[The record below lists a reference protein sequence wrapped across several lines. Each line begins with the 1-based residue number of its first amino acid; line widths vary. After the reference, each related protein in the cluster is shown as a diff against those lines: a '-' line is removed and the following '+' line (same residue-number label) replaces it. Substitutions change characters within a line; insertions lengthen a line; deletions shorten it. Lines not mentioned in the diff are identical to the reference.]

1 MGVDLVLKLLI
12 NGKEETLSREMT
24 LAELI
29 AQRGLNPKSIIV
41 EYNYELVKEEV
52 WPQIKLKESD
62 RVEILRFVGGG

>member
-1 MGVDLVLKLLI
+1 MGVDPVLKLLI

-24 LAELI
+24 LVELI
-29 AQRGLNPKSIIV
+29 SQRGLNPKSIIV

>member
-1 MGVDLVLKLLI
+1 MGVDPVLKLLI

-24 LAELI
+24 LVELI

>member
-1 MGVDLVLKLLI
+1 MKLLI

-24 LAELI
+24 LVELI

>member
-1 MGVDLVLKLLI
+1 MKLLI

>member
-1 MGVDLVLKLLI
+1 MKLLI

-24 LAELI
+24 LVELI
-29 AQRGLNPKSIIV
+29 SQRGLNPKSIIV

>member
-1 MGVDLVLKLLI
+1 LGVDPVLKLLI

-24 LAELI
+24 LVELI
-29 AQRGLNPKSIIV
+29 SQRGLNPKSIIV

>member
-1 MGVDLVLKLLI
+1 VDLVLKLLI